1 MAALR
6 VLADDLTGA
15 LDGAARFVSVA
26 GPGLMPYVPTFWK
39 PPRALDGP
47 AAVDT
52 GTRELAAADARTT
65 ADRLA
70 CLLDDAEPAF
80 RKIDSL
86 LRGHVAVEI
95 AATRRD
101 FDHIIIAPAFPFQ
114 GRLTRSGRQLVREPN
129 GWRDVGA
136 DLCAQ
141 LKVHGDTVA
150 LCRPGDAA
158 PAGTSLWDAETDAD
172 LQAVAA
178 AGRTLPGRV
187 LWCGSGGLAGAL
199 AGGHPAPAPALP
211 PPILALIG
219 SDHPASIAQ
228 LSAAWAYVHR
238 IARGDAEEAA
248 PIARRLARGS
258 VAAAVVAP
266 PGADRLMA
274 RHHIAAVFAALLTF
288 LDCPGTLFVAGGET
302 LRAVC
307 DCLGAERLDV
317 DGEMI
322 PGVPASVMRGGRW
335 DRLRVVS
342 KSGAFGDAGLLLRLL
357 RPPLEGGPL

>member
-15 LDGAARFVSVA
+15 LDSAARFVSVA
-26 GPGLMPYVPTFWK
+26 GPASTSCVPTFWK
-39 PPRALDGP
+39 PPRALSGP
-47 AAVDT
+47 AAIDT
-52 GTRELAAADARTT
+52 GTRELTAADARAT

-70 CLLDDAEPAF
+70 CLLEDAEPAF

-95 AATRRD
+95 AASRQG
-101 FDHIIIAPAFPFQ
+101 FDHVIIAPAFPFQ
-114 GRLTRSGRQLVREPN
+114 DRITRSGRQLVRDPN
-129 GWRDVGA
+129 GWRDIGP
-136 DLCAQ
+136 DLAAE
-141 LKVHGDTVA
+141 LEAESISVA
-150 LCRPGDAA
+150 LCLPGEAA

-172 LQAVAA
+172 LLAIVA
-178 AGRTLPGRV
+178 AGRALSGRV
-187 LWCGSGGLAGAL
+187 LWCGSAGLAGAL
-199 AGGHPAPAPALP
+199 AGGPSPPTPALRP
-211 PPILALIG
+211 PVLALIG

-238 IARGDAEEAA
+238 IGRGDAEEAA

-258 VAAAVVAP
+258 VAVAVVAP
-266 PGADRLMA
+266 PGADRLTA

-288 LDCPGTLFVAGGET
+288 LDRPGTLFVAGGET
-302 LRAVC
+302 LCAVC

-317 DGEMI
+317 DGEMV
-322 PGVPASVMRGGRW
+322 PGVPALILRGGRW
-335 DRLRVVS
+335 DGLRVVS

-357 RPPLEGGPL
+357 RPAQDGGLR